1 MSSTTA
7 RQSAEFAEIQKC
19 TVPLSDSLT
28 LKVYSDMRPHNG
40 KIADLQKGL
49 IIVRK
54 GIETV
59 GEGTGFGFPVL
70 IYQDETYFSE
80 KARVYLSKQKNFT
93 IIRKEFQMD
102 MTAKNQFRNVRIENQ
117 KLRAMLRYISGL
129 YQRHRGLRSLTLKD
143 LYMKVGVQSNFVRAA
158 PAGKVIVTYR
168 VEHDEIHVKADF
180 SHLNKEKL
188 QRIFVL
194 NEQGARVFRK
204 YEDSNGAK
212 LVDKQ
217 IGAWDAIEAEWA
229 SLTDLRGVF
238 GFRLR
243 RLEDSILRR
252 GREFLEGFLDW
263 VGLDYEISPKNDDF
277 EYDIE
282 ILEA

>member
-1 MSSTTA
+1 MSSTTIH
-7 RQSAEFAEIQKC
+7 QSAEFAKIQEY
-19 TVPLSDSLT
+19 TVPLSGSLA
-28 LKVYSDMRPHNG
+28 LRVYSDTRPHNG

-54 GIETV
+54 GTETV

-70 IYQDETYFSE
+70 IYEDETYFSE
-80 KARVYLSKQKNFT
+80 KAQVYLSKQENLT

-102 MTAKNQFRNVRIENQ
+102 KIAKNQFRNVRIENQ

-129 YQRHRGLRSLTLKD
+129 YQRHKGVRDLTLKD
-143 LYMKVGVQSNFVRAA
+143 LYMKMGIQSNFVRTT
-158 PAGKVIVTYR
+158 PVGKVIVTYR
-168 VEHDEIHVKADF
+168 AGYGGIHVKADF
-180 SHLNKEKL
+180 SHLTKEKL

-204 YEDSNGAK
+204 YKDSNGTRF
-212 LVDKQ
+212 VDKQ

-229 SLTDLRGVF
+229 SLTDLQGVF

-243 RLEDSILRR
+243 ISENSVLRR

-263 VGLDYEISPKNDDF
+263 VGLDYEISPKNNDF